1 MTEFRGFVAK
11 IGEKSG
17 RGKNGKP
24 YTVYS
29 AKLEK
34 EDGTEYDEWL
44 SLGFERPN
52 FKEGDY
58 IKCEA
63 AKNDRGYMA
72 VDIDSVK
79 VAKNP
84 PARAPKKGG
93 KGSASGS
100 GSNSGGGD
108 FNRQTN
114 PEDAKRMSYANARTA
129 SIELVDLLIRNDA
142 LPMGAGKGKA
152 AEAKR
157 YEEIVA
163 AVDKLTVKFYN
174 DGVSLR
180 LLETV
185 ADTKVDTAADGE
197 LPDKEADETEADV
210 DGTPEA
216 DDDDNF

>member
-58 IKCEA
+58 VKCEA
-63 AKNDRGYMA
+63 SKNDRGYMA

-93 KGSASGS
+93 SGKSSGGASGT
-100 GSNSGGGD
+100 GGGE

-129 SIELVDLLIRNDA
+129 AVELTDLLLRNDA
-142 LPMGAGKGKA
+142 LPITAAKGKS

-174 DGVSLR
+174 DGISLR

-197 LPDKEADETEADV
+197 LPDKADAEAAAPEGE
-210 DGTPEA
+210 PEA